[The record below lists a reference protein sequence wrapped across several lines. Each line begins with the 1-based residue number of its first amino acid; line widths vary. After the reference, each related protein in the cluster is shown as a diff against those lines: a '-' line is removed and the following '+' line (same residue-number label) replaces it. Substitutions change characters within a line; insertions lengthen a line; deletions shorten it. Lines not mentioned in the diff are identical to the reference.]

1 MKKVILLVVPALMLA
16 TSLMA
21 QCPDGGPGNIRIEK
35 RIERD
40 GPGTMGEGRGMGGQ
54 WWEND
59 AIAKEIGL
67 TEDQEKKIDAMA
79 TAHRKEMIRA
89 EADLKIARMELND
102 LFDNMENET
111 AIRKKAQEVSKLQEK
126 IYNTRIEHR
135 LAMHKVLT
143 AEQQKKIKTLRPAKM
158 KTMMLEKSRIEN
170 D

>member
-1 MKKVILLVVPALMLA
+1 LMLA
-16 TSLMA
+16 VSAMA

-40 GPGTMGEGRGMGGQ
+40 GPGMMGEGRGMGRGQ

-67 TEDQEKKIDAMA
+67 TEDQEKKIDVMA

-89 EADLKIARMELND
+89 EADLKIAKMELND

-111 AIRKKAQEVSKLQEK
+111 AIRKKSQEVSKLQEK
-126 IYNTRIEHR
+126 IYNARTEHR

-158 KTMMLEKSRIEN
+158 KTMMLEKTSIEN